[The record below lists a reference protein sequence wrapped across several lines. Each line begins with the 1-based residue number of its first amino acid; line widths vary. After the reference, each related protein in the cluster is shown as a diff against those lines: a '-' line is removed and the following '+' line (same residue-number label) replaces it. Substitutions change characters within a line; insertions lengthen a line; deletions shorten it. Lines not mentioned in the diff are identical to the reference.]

1 MVQFDRCVERHQM
14 GCSSTPGESRECST
28 STQRERAP
36 RVPMRLARGKRRPAS
51 IAVRQATSRVT
62 VTAEQGHQ
70 HLSSAGQ
77 TEFANDCLM
86 TFCEVTC
93 VERGG
98 WLVAVRNFPRC
109 WQLESRCWQPPARRP
124 TDPLRGRKSLK
135 TGGRSGHAPPYQL
148 GSTSRARAH
157 GKPKFWFSAVPP
169 DNEEAQNESAVC
181 ELVM

>member
-1 MVQFDRCVERHQM
+1 M

-62 VTAEQGHQ
+62 VTAGQGHQ

-93 VERGG
+93 VERDD
-98 WLVAVRNFPRC
+98 WLVAFRNFRRC
-109 WQLESRCWQPPARRP
+109 AQPESGCAHRPARRP
-124 TDPLRGRKSLK
+124 TDPLRVRKSLK

-148 GSTSRARAH
+148 RWGGPFFVRGTELPNGH
-157 GKPKFWFSAVPP
+157 PNCGKAPFDGHQNFSKVPFDGHP
-169 DNEEAQNESAVC
+169 N
-181 ELVM
+181 

>member
-1 MVQFDRCVERHQM
+1 MVQFDRGVERHQM

-93 VERGG
+93 VERGKFR
-98 WLVAVRNFPRC
+98 WLA
-109 WQLESRCWQPPARRP
+109 
-124 TDPLRGRKSLK
+124 
-135 TGGRSGHAPPYQL
+135 GGRPEFSALCTTRIPLCTPP
-148 GSTSRARAH
+148 GSPTNRSLAWQKISQNRGQVGACTSLPAWLDVACTRAR
-157 GKPKFWFSAVPP
+157 KT
-169 DNEEAQNESAVC
+169 EI
-181 ELVM
+181 LVFGGPASQRGGQK